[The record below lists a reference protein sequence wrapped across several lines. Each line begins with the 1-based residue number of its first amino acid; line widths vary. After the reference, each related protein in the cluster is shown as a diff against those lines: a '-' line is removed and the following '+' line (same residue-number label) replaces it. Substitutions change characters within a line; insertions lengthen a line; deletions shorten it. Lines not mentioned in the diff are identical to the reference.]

1 MKDPTKI
8 FRKVALERLASPE
21 QLDQLLTVTSPRG
34 WLALTGIVTLLV
46 AALVWGVIG
55 SIPTQVRGTCMLMT
69 EAGITRVLSPSNGTL
84 KSLYGIQE
92 GDNVVKGQKIAVID
106 QPEMRQNVENTE
118 NDVKVLKRRLET
130 KKKEFEALEALEGKS
145 AEKRKLSLATQID
158 AETRRLAVLKD
169 RVESIED
176 LYQRNLVSQTSLL
189 QSREELIT
197 TETRL
202 EQAKIQLTEIDLEFL
217 KMVDQHR
224 VQLFTLNQQISEN
237 QERLLLLETQLSQ
250 ASTIEAPFDGQVTSL
265 PVREGVPVAV
275 GQELVSIEINKGTYE
290 LTVSAYFLPGD
301 GKRVKPNMTVQVA
314 PATVK
319 PEEFGYMVDKVESV
333 SAFPVSTEKLMNQM
347 GNENLVKSFL
357 GKGDPIMVIAH
368 LQQSKQTPSGFVWT
382 SKDGPPHG
390 IYGGTVCKALVT
402 VHEQPPITL
411 VIPTLKKFLG
421 LA

>member
-145 AEKRKLSLATQID
+145 AEKRNCL
-158 AETRRLAVLKD
+158 
-169 RVESIED
+169 
-176 LYQRNLVSQTSLL
+176 
-189 QSREELIT
+189 
-197 TETRL
+197 
-202 EQAKIQLTEIDLEFL
+202 
-217 KMVDQHR
+217 
-224 VQLFTLNQQISEN
+224 
-237 QERLLLLETQLSQ
+237 
-250 ASTIEAPFDGQVTSL
+250 
-265 PVREGVPVAV
+265 
-275 GQELVSIEINKGTYE
+275 
-290 LTVSAYFLPGD
+290 
-301 GKRVKPNMTVQVA
+301 
-314 PATVK
+314 
-319 PEEFGYMVDKVESV
+319 
-333 SAFPVSTEKLMNQM
+333 
-347 GNENLVKSFL
+347 
-357 GKGDPIMVIAH
+357 
-368 LQQSKQTPSGFVWT
+368 
-382 SKDGPPHG
+382 
-390 IYGGTVCKALVT
+390 
-402 VHEQPPITL
+402 
-411 VIPTLKKFLG
+411 
-421 LA
+421 